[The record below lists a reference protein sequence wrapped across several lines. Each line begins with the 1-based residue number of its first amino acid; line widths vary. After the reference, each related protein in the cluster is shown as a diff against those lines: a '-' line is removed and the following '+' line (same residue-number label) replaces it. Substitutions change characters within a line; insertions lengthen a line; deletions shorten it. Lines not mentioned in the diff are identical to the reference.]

1 MIHRLTLAVL
11 AAMLAVGQV
20 CNLPLLKGRL
30 QTCPTTGAAPAP
42 TRFTFKEPHMGTE
55 FRIILYAPDGE
66 TAHKA
71 ADAAFARIASLDAT
85 MTDYDPASELMRLCA
100 KSGGDPVKVSD
111 ELFFVLSKAQD
122 TSRISDGAFDVT
134 VGPVVRLWRQAR
146 RTGRMPDPQKLAAE
160 RALVGWKDMVL
171 DEKAHTVQLLKTGMR
186 LDLGGIAKG
195 YAADEGLAVLKTFGV
210 TRALAAAGGD
220 IAVSGPPPGAEG
232 WRIAIAPLG
241 EADADKEGPVLLLHD
256 AAVSTSGD
264 AEQYVEIDGKRY
276 SHIVDP
282 KTGIGLV
289 GRMSGT
295 VVAPH
300 GVIADSHT
308 KILCILGPE
317 KAFSILAKEEGV
329 SARFVHLTDDGKE
342 ETAVMKNFPPLTNPE
357 K

>member
-1 MIHRLTLAVL
+1 LFNRLSFAVL
-11 AAMLAVGQV
+11 AAMLA
-20 CNLPLLKGRL
+20 
-30 QTCPTTGAAPAP
+30 GAAVQAEPAV

-55 FRIILYAPDGE
+55 FKVILYAPDEE
-66 TAHKA
+66 TARKA
-71 ADAAFARIASLDAT
+71 SDAAFARIASLDAT
-85 MTDYDPASELMRLCA
+85 MTDYNPTSELMRLSA
-100 KSGGDPVKVSD
+100 KSGGDSVHVSD
-111 ELFFVLSKAQD
+111 ELFFVLSKAEE

-146 RTGRMPDPQKLAAE
+146 RTGRMPDPDKLAAA
-160 RALVGWKDMVL
+160 RALVGWKNVVL
-171 DEKAHTVQLLKTGMR
+171 DEKAHTVQLLKPGMQ

-195 YAADEGLAVLKTFGV
+195 YAADEGIAVLKTFGV
-210 TRALAAAGGD
+210 TRALVAAGGD
-220 IAVSGPPPGAEG
+220 IAVSGPPPGADG
-232 WRIAIAPLG
+232 WKIAITPLQ
-241 EADADKEGPVLLLHD
+241 ETDADKEGPIMLLHD

-308 KILCILGPE
+308 KIVCVLGPE
-317 KAFSILAKEEGV
+317 KAFPILEKEEGV
-329 SARFVHLTDDGKE
+329 SARFVHLADDGKE
-342 ETAVMKNFPPLTNPE
+342 ETAVMKNFPPLTNPG